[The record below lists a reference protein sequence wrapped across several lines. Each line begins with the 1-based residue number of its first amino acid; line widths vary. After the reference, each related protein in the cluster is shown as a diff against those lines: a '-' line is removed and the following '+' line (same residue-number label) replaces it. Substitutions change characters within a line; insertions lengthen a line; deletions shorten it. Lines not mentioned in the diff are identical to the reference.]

1 MQREREREKE
11 RARQSVCER
20 ERKTHA
26 ALSCLLN
33 HRHQRTIQIHRDG
46 EHKRDTHAIHLLH
59 NKQLKKINLHVYIKQ
74 KYHLCM
80 IITLILIVLIKTY
93 LSPAPPMLKID
104 PEPLWSEPC
113 NLKYVYVYLSIIIP

>member
-1 MQREREREKE
+1 MLSIKLTDNSATKSGISLTHPYAERESKTEH
-11 RARQSVCER
+11 VCER
-20 ERKTHA
+20 ERKIHA

-80 IITLILIVLIKTY
+80 IITLILIVLIKT
-93 LSPAPPMLKID
+93 
-104 PEPLWSEPC
+104 
-113 NLKYVYVYLSIIIP
+113 